1 MDAICYTFFFLA
13 LLFILPE
20 CSMHFQDNFHTF
32 ERSLTLFSEDSNV
45 VPMKR
50 DADTA

>member
-1 MDAICYTFFFLA
+1 MDAICYSFFFFA

-20 CSMHFQDNFHTF
+20 GSMHFQDIFHTF
-32 ERSLTLFSEDSNV
+32 ERSLTLFSGDSNV
-45 VPMKR
+45 VPINR